1 MDELI
6 VRLGIDDF
14 PISTC
19 PRSHPKGCSSWS
31 FRMSPLT
38 TQSSCG
44 IDANQKWYMGTDA
57 LLTSGVTEK
66 MLYLIRDKRSIEP
79 TNPSNKVRKSRI
91 LMFLAVE
98 LIGFGA
104 TFAITQVFPFPTSC
118 SDADGRRKRGLMNR
132 Q

>member
-6 VRLGIDDF
+6 SRLGIDDF
-14 PISTC
+14 PIPTC
-19 PRSHPKGCSSWS
+19 PRSHSKGCSCWS
-31 FRMSPLT
+31 FRMSPPT

-44 IDANQKWYMGTDA
+44 IDADEKWYMGTDA

-79 TNPSNKVRKSRI
+79 TNPLNKVRKSRI

-104 TFAITQVFPFPTSC
+104 TFAITQVCPFLPRVQMQM
-118 SDADGRRKRGLMNR
+118 GEEKEG
-132 Q
+132 

>member
-1 MDELI
+1 
-6 VRLGIDDF
+6 
-14 PISTC
+14 
-19 PRSHPKGCSSWS
+19 
-31 FRMSPLT
+31 MSNVKRKK
-38 TQSSCG
+38 
-44 IDANQKWYMGTDA
+44 DADGKWYLGTDA

-79 TNPSNKVRKSRI
+79 TNPLNKVRTSRI

-104 TFAITQVFPFPTSC
+104 TFAVTQVCPSIPFSYFN
-118 SDADGRRKRGLMNR
+118 SNFNDERRRIERKELMDR

>member
-1 MDELI
+1 MTSPFQHVLGLI
-6 VRLGIDDF
+6 
-14 PISTC
+14 
-19 PRSHPKGCSSWS
+19 PKGVLAGLFVC
-31 FRMSPLT
+31 PT

-44 IDANQKWYMGTDA
+44 IDADEKWYMGTDA

-79 TNPSNKVRKSRI
+79 TNPLNKVRKSRI

-104 TFAITQVFPFPTSC
+104 TFAITQVCPFLPRVQMQM
-118 SDADGRRKRGLMNR
+118 GEEKEG
-132 Q
+132 